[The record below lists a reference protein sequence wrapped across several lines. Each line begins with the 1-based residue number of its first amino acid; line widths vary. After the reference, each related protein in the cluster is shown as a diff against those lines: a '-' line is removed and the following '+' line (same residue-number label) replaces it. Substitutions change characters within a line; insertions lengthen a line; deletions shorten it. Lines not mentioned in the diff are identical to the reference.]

1 LILHNA
7 SASTLTLS
15 NQSGSEATAANKII
29 TGTGAD
35 LPVPTNTS
43 VTMQYDGTASRWRI
57 TGSSNSANTLAAG
70 STGQVQFNGGTNLAA
85 DSNLFWDNTNKR
97 LGIGTASPSG
107 TLHVYNSATNTTS
120 LLVEG
125 ASDTGTYASQRIVDF
140 QRSDGRSLFYI
151 DTQGLENY
159 GKATAENINVLYQ
172 LGIGYDVGA
181 SASGP
186 ALAVNGNVG
195 IGTASPA
202 TGIKADINGLV
213 KIAGTGS
220 ETCSASTV
228 GAMRYNAAGN
238 YMEICSYP

>member
-1 LILHNA
+1 DLLIYDKTNSLNVITFKQGGNVGIGSTTPGATLTLTGTEALNLGSDYTTTGLQSDVAINTASAFRYNGAGTATFYGIVAGVSGQVLILHNA

-15 NQSGSEATAANKII
+15 NQSGSEATAANQII

-70 STGQVQFNGGTNLAA
+70 STGQVPFNGGTNLAA

-125 ASDTGTYASQRIVDF
+125 ASDTGTYASQ
-140 QRSDGRSLFYI
+140 
-151 DTQGLENY
+151 
-159 GKATAENINVLYQ
+159 
-172 LGIGYDVGA
+172 
-181 SASGP
+181 
-186 ALAVNGNVG
+186 
-195 IGTASPA
+195 
-202 TGIKADINGLV
+202 
-213 KIAGTGS
+213 
-220 ETCSASTV
+220 
-228 GAMRYNAAGN
+228 
-238 YMEICSYP
+238 